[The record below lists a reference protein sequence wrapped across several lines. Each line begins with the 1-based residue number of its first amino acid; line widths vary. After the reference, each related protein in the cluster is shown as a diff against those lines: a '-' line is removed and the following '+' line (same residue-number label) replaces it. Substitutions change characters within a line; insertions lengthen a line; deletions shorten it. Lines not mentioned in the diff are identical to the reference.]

1 MIVMV
6 PNHVYRYN
14 YGATQ
19 HEPVVNTITEDE
31 TEATVEALMRMTAIV
46 KERGDKLKRTNLKR
60 AG

>member
-1 MIVMV
+1 MFID
-6 PNHVYRYN
+6 N
-14 YGATQ
+14 YGAIQ
-19 HEPVVNTITEDE
+19 HESVVNTITEDE